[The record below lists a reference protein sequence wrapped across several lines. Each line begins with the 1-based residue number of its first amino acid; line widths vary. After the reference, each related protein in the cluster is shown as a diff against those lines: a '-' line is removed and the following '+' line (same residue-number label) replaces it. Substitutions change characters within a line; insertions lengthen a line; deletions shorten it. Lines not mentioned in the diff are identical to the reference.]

1 MNFAEPIQYLRDNL
15 KKVKIAM
22 WICIAGSLVFDVCI
36 KLFGAHHGAEHGE
49 HHVLTLAEKIYIW
62 AETVPCFWS
71 IFGLICTILL
81 IRVMK
86 GLSHTVLMR
95 KEGYYE

>member
-15 KKVKIAM
+15 KTVKIVM
-22 WICIAGSLVFDVCI
+22 WICIAGALAFDVYI
-36 KLFGAHHGAEHGE
+36 KVFAAHHAEHGE
-49 HHVLTLAEKIYIW
+49 IHSFADKLFIW
-62 AETVPCFWS
+62 AETIPCFWS
-71 IFGLICTILL
+71 AFGLICCILL
-81 IRVMK
+81 IRIMK